1 MSVLR
6 YFTMN
11 QQSLIINKSNFAD
24 SNIHEAEIEK
34 LADGEVL
41 FQIDKFALTSNNIT
55 YAVAGNRIG
64 YWNFFP
70 VENEMGIIP
79 VWGFATV
86 VESQHAD
93 IQVGER
99 FYGFYPMASH
109 LKVAPTKHS
118 DFGFID
124 GAEHRSMLPVI
135 YNFYTRTTHDNVYS
149 KETENLQCLL
159 RPLFTTSFLIDHFF
173 ADNDFFNSQQIIL
186 TSASSKTALA
196 LAYSIHRRKKEQ
208 ENTPKLIGL
217 TSAKNKAFVEAS
229 GYYDEVFMY
238 ENYNKIEIVNSSIVE
253 FAGKH
258 KLQYQLQT
266 HLNELLQ
273 HNCLVGIVDWKNIR
287 GEEKLPKRGDFFFA
301 PTVAQAK
308 QKEWGRGGFSS
319 KLEIAWK
326 GFISEA
332 DDWLNVKENTGMAA
346 LQEIYLKML
355 KGDFD
360 AKDGYIITRA
370 SSSV

>member
-1 MSVLR
+1 M
-6 YFTMN
+6 TN
-11 QQSLIINKSNFAD
+11 IASLHINKSNFAD
-24 SNIHEAEIEK
+24 CEIHEAVLDK
-34 LADGEVL
+34 LTDGEVL
-41 FQIDKFALTSNNIT
+41 LQVDKFALTSNNIT

-70 VENEMGIIP
+70 VKDDMGIVP

-109 LKVAPTKHS
+109 LKVAPVKHS

-124 GAEHRSMLPVI
+124 GAEHRRTLPII
-135 YNFYTRTTHDNVYS
+135 YNYYTNTAHDNVYS
-149 KETENLQCLL
+149 VETENLQCLL

-196 LAYSIHRRKKEQ
+196 LAHLIDQRKEQ
-208 ENTPKLIGL
+208 QSNTPKLIGL
-217 TSAKNKAFVEAS
+217 TSAKNKAFVVAS
-229 GYYDEVFMY
+229 GYYDEVFIY
-238 ENYNKIEIVNSSIVE
+238 ENYNKIEVVNGSIVE
-253 FAGKH
+253 FAGRH

-301 PTVAQAK
+301 PTVAQEK
-308 QKEWGRGGFSS
+308 QKEWGRAEFGT
-319 KLEIAWK
+319 KLENAWK
-326 GFISEA
+326 GFVPA
-332 DDWLNVKENTGMAA
+332 AADWLNVKENTGMVA

-355 KGDFD
+355 EGDFD
-360 AKDGYIITRA
+360 AKDGFIVTRA